1 MASTVQRCA
10 RLPFHLRSSPSLL
23 RLSSETLSRCGRNS
37 LQSLAALP
45 PSSISSS
52 SSTTSSSA
60 SSTLELLTGSLIP
73 STRFPVH
80 RPTSFLSTS
89 STHHGLFT
97 QAEKKDSST
106 TASSDESGDA
116 TAAAT
121 AEETA
126 ALLKKT
132 EELLEKLELDNK
144 KLVEERDELKDKYK
158 RSLAETENVRNR
170 MQKQIGDAK
179 IFGIQGFC
187 KDLLEVADI
196 LEKAVEATP
205 KDNMSSNQELK
216 DLFDGLTMTETQ
228 LLKVFGKHG
237 LTRVDPA
244 AGDKFDPNLHEALFQ
259 LPAPD
264 QEDNTVAVVT
274 QKGFALNG
282 RTLRAAKVGV
292 VKNA

>member
-10 RLPFHLRSSPSLL
+10 RLSVHLRPTSSLL
-23 RLSSETLSRCGRNS
+23 KYPSEKLSHCRNTKAF
-37 LQSLAALP
+37 QSLAAIYP
-45 PSSISSS
+45 SS
-52 SSTTSSSA
+52 SSTLPS
-60 SSTLELLTGSLIP
+60 ELVSGPLLP
-73 STRFPVH
+73 STNIIAHQPI
-80 RPTSFLSTS
+80 SFISTCS
-89 STHHGLFT
+89 RHYGLFS
-97 QAEKKDSST
+97 QAEKKDST
-106 TASSDESGDA
+106 TSSPDDPSDSAAGA
-116 TAAAT
+116 TS
-121 AEETA
+121 EETA

-132 EELLEKLELDNK
+132 EELLEKLEADNK
-144 KLVEERDELKDKYK
+144 KLVEERDEFKDKYK

-170 MQKQIGDAK
+170 MQKQISDAK

-244 AGDKFDPNLHEALFQ
+244 AGEKFDPNLHEALFQ
-259 LPAPD
+259 LPVPD
-264 QEDNTVAVVT
+264 KDNNTVAVVT

>member
-1 MASTVQRCA
+1 
-10 RLPFHLRSSPSLL
+10 
-23 RLSSETLSRCGRNS
+23 
-37 LQSLAALP
+37 
-45 PSSISSS
+45 
-52 SSTTSSSA
+52 
-60 SSTLELLTGSLIP
+60 
-73 STRFPVH
+73 VH

-132 EELLEKLELDNK
+132 EELLEKLELDYK

-259 LPAPD
+259 LPAPE